1 MCGIAGEIRF
11 DQSFADVRT
20 VADMT
25 EAQSRRGPDGEG
37 IYSLGPRCFGHR
49 RLSIMDL
56 SLRAHQPFVDNG
68 LGLGLVFNGAIYNHH
83 ELRDELREL
92 GYEFSSNGDT
102 EVIVKAWHAWGKEA
116 LQRFYGM
123 FAFALWERDSGI
135 TYLVRDR
142 LGIKPM
148 YYTQDQSRLRFASTL
163 PALLEGD
170 G

>member
-37 IYSLGPRCFGHR
+37 IFSLGPRCFGHR

-68 LGLGLVFNGAIYNHH
+68 LGLGVVFNGAIYNHH
-83 ELRDELREL
+83 ELRAELRER
-92 GYEFSSNGDT
+92 GYQFSSSGDT
-102 EVIVKAWHAWGKEA
+102 EVIIKAWHCWGPEA

-123 FAFALWERDSGI
+123 FAFALLTLHVTAW
-135 TYLVRDR
+135 
-142 LGIKPM
+142 
-148 YYTQDQSRLRFASTL
+148 ASSPCTTRMMASACISL
-163 PALLEGD
+163 PPCRRCCVAARWIHP
-170 G
+170 